1 MKLTIGWRTRR
12 QRIASVEHRASLIE
26 CVANRRN
33 RRDASVKAGATLWR
47 DQHAVND
54 VRVRVD
60 WWRRNAAGMSIVA
73 GGLVHLRHI
82 TAEPRRVR
90 SIGHC
95 PKPESL
101 IRMHATR
108 EPVSGSEPLID
119 ERPLGIVW

>member
-1 MKLTIGWRTRR
+1 
-12 QRIASVEHRASLIE
+12 
-26 CVANRRN
+26 
-33 RRDASVKAGATLWR
+33 
-47 DQHAVND
+47 
-54 VRVRVD
+54 RVRVD

-119 ERPLGIVW
+119 ERPLGIVWIEMIEEQRELREAPDAYAAARRFNQQLEVDHTFFDER